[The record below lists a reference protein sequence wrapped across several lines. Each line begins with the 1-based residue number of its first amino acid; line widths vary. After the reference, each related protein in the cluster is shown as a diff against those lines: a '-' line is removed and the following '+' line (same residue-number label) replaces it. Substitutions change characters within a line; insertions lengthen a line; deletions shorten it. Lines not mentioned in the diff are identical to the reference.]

1 MAHSIVGSGVKDTM
15 MEVVLKSLVGQKGLI
30 IFNLLFLFNS
40 PFFKNSLMAT
50 GLERVCVCVC
60 VCVSVIIVNR
70 QELPILLR
78 EVF

>member
-40 PFFKNSLMAT
+40 PVFKNSLMAT
-50 GLERVCVCVC
+50 GLERVCVCVF
-60 VCVSVIIVNR
+60 VIIVNR
-70 QELPILLR
+70 QQLPIFLR
-78 EVF
+78 KYFKEN

>member
-40 PFFKNSLMAT
+40 PVFKNSLMAT

-60 VCVSVIIVNR
+60 VCDHRESSRATNIFK
-70 QELPILLR
+70 